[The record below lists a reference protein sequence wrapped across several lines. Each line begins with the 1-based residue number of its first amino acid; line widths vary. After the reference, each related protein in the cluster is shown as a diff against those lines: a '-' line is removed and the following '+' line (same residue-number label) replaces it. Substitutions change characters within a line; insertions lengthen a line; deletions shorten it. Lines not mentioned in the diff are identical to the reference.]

1 MTNETNLEF
10 PSFIFRMAS
19 SLLICSVDGC
29 KRAVTCLCRH
39 CQKDVCAKHF
49 NEHQIQVNDQ
59 LIPVTDRLN
68 ECNKQKNSILSKI

>member
-1 MTNETNLEF
+1 MAT
-10 PSFIFRMAS
+10 PSP
-19 SLLICSVDGC
+19 LLICSVDGC

-49 NEHQIQVNDQ
+49 NEHQSEVNNQ

-68 ECNKQKNSILSKI
+68 ECNKQKQIFFRKFDKDLF